1 VITGAIL
8 GMGMIAIVVWV
19 IVQLSTVRTTD
30 VLPTP
35 QAIPGTGISEASP
48 GPSPSFAPTLTA
60 TPDLGS
66 GPSIPLDR
74 VLLSITVTR
83 RTWAQIVVDG
93 KTELSGQA
101 EGGQVLQ
108 YQATTAISLVVGD
121 GQAFDVTYNGQHI
134 GPLGEA
140 GQVVFQIF
148 TPSGQITPTP
158 TMTVTA
164 TETLVPS
171 PTLRVTN
178 TPTRQP

>member
-1 VITGAIL
+1 
-8 GMGMIAIVVWV
+8 V
-19 IVQLSTVRTTD
+19 IVQLSTVRGTD
-30 VLPTP
+30 GVPTP
-35 QAIPGTGISEASP
+35 QSIPGVGTGDVSP

-60 TPDLGS
+60 TPELGG

-83 RTWAQIVVDG
+83 RTWAQIIVDG
-93 KTELSGQA
+93 KTELTGQA
-101 EGGQVLQ
+101 ERGQVFQ
-108 YQATTAISLVVGD
+108 YQATTSISLVVGD

-134 GPLGEA
+134 GPLGNPGE
-140 GQVVFQIF
+140 VVFQIF

-171 PTLRVTN
+171 PTERVTS